1 MAVLY
6 HHIDS
11 PNDSDY
17 HVTREPELPDD
28 LDFVYGKRLKGK
40 VPNPL
45 VFEVDYPTKQDI
57 PHFIG
62 ETIPVFSD
70 ALVKVIRSAGVD
82 NFQTFPALLRNP
94 DNGTEWSGYSVF
106 HEFGLIAAAN
116 FEKSDYDMIMEGDA
130 QGGVATP
137 LAGFRLLVLDKKK
150 TRNVAMFRLA
160 ESPDTLLIHDRVLTH
175 IKKNRPPDGWG
186 FDATEIETV

>member
-11 PNDSDY
+11 PNDDDY
-17 HVTREPELPDD
+17 HVTQEPQLPDD
-28 LDFVYGKRLKGK
+28 LDFVYGKKFKGK
-40 VPNPL
+40 VPMPL
-45 VFEVDYPTKQDI
+45 VFEVDYPTREHV

-70 ALVKVIRSAGVD
+70 ALIKVVRSAGID
-82 NFQTFPALLRNP
+82 NFQSFPALLRNP
-94 DNGTEWSGYSVF
+94 ETGAEWGGYSVF

-116 FEKSDYDMIMEGDA
+116 FDKSEYDMIMEGDA
-130 QGGVATP
+130 EGGVSTP
-137 LAGFRLLVLDKKK
+137 LAGFHVLVLDKKK

-160 ESPDTLLIHDRVLTH
+160 ESPDTLLIHDRVLAH
-175 IKKNRPPDGWG
+175 IRKHRPPNGWG